1 MEGGEAEGELGLDI
15 QPRAAPARLVN
26 SSCSLETTLQCS
38 CSFHGIPTPSVQWWL
53 RGAPVGVSGT
63 DRGPQVT
70 SSALGPWANSTISLR
85 EEPETGTSLVCEGKN
100 PNGIH
105 ALSILLMSGKSR
117 LAPQVFL
124 KGLLQGVVY
133 GTLAVT
139 LLFLCLLP
147 VLAKHMRMNQTK
159 KITAIEAKGSP
170 QVRAGQELQRSVKPK
185 ETGKSTVA
193 PPSESQLLEQQ
204 DKPELIKPYGGRGG
218 ASLHSGPAR
227 VSLGRGLEPPTPG
240 GWGQPPSAQGTPYK
254 RLLRPGSGAGDSL
267 RHRAEIREDVPE
279 MVPRRPGRQR
289 HWAALGVLAAE
300 GPL

>member
-1 MEGGEAEGELGLDI
+1 MSCFAYSDVPITSLLNRLAKGFSCSRQPLLLLLHMGLPHA
-15 QPRAAPARLVN
+15 QPAPARLVN

-70 SSALGPWANSTISLR
+70 SSMLGPWANSTISLR

-100 PNGIH
+100 TNGIH

-133 GTLAVT
+133 GSLAVT

-147 VLAKHMRMNQTK
+147 VMKSKINRSRLSHGNSIMPGVLISPRITK
-159 KITAIEAKGSP
+159 AHKTR
-170 QVRAGQELQRSVKPK
+170 RALRNPGVCNEP
-185 ETGKSTVA
+185 GA
-193 PPSESQLLEQQ
+193 P
-204 DKPELIKPYGGRGG
+204 RG
-218 ASLHSGPAR
+218 
-227 VSLGRGLEPPTPG
+227 
-240 GWGQPPSAQGTPYK
+240 PSAQKVLSTP
-254 RLLRPGSGAGDSL
+254 SCSL
-267 RHRAEIREDVPE
+267 HLFPIDNAPSWTCSYGL
-279 MVPRRPGRQR
+279 PRQTYHVLFESARRNMSHPCM
-289 HWAALGVLAAE
+289 ALKE
-300 GPL
+300 GKIQMSL

>member
-1 MEGGEAEGELGLDI
+1 MITTKPGKSWMEGREAEGELSLDI
-15 QPRAAPARLVN
+15 QPRAGGDHSRHQPSSNAPDVLPEKAPARLVN

-70 SSALGPWANSTISLR
+70 SSMLGPWANSTISLR

-100 PNGIH
+100 TNGIH

-133 GTLAVT
+133 GSLAVT

-147 VLAKHMRMNQTK
+147 VIAKHMRMKQTK
-159 KITAIEAKGSP
+159 NIAAIKAKGSP
-170 QVRAGQELQRSVKPK
+170 QLRAGQEPQRSLKPE
-185 ETGKSTVA
+185 ETGKSTIA
-193 PPSESQLLEQQ
+193 PTSESQLLEKQ
-204 DKPELIKPYGGRGG
+204 DKPEPLKPWK
-218 ASLHSGPAR
+218 LHHAWSP
-227 VSLGRGLEPPTPG
+227 
-240 GWGQPPSAQGTPYK
+240 
-254 RLLRPGSGAGDSL
+254 
-267 RHRAEIREDVPE
+267 H
-279 MVPRRPGRQR
+279 
-289 HWAALGVLAAE
+289 
-300 GPL
+300 

>member
-1 MEGGEAEGELGLDI
+1 MGLPHA
-15 QPRAAPARLVN
+15 QPASARLVN

-38 CSFHGIPTPSVQWWL
+38 CSFHGTPTPSVQWWL

-70 SSALGPWANSTISLR
+70 SSMLGTWANSTISLR

-133 GTLAVT
+133 GSLAVT

-147 VLAKHMRMNQTK
+147 VIVKHMRMKQTK
-159 KITAIEAKGSP
+159 KITAIKAKGSP
-170 QVRAGQELQRSVKPK
+170 QLRAGQEPQRSLKP
-185 ETGKSTVA
+185 EEMGESTIA
-193 PPSESQLLEQQ
+193 PTSESQPLVGICWAWNLVYEEHMNKTVGSGPYIAVGKASPPPPVLPA
-204 DKPELIKPYGGRGG
+204 DHLIVGG
-218 ASLHSGPAR
+218 AKAC
-227 VSLGRGLEPPTPG
+227 RGKE
-240 GWGQPPSAQGTPYK
+240 S
-254 RLLRPGSGAGDSL
+254 
-267 RHRAEIREDVPE
+267 
-279 MVPRRPGRQR
+279 
-289 HWAALGVLAAE
+289 
-300 GPL
+300 